1 MPHRLESI
9 LDRFRS
15 LTGED
20 NFRLSFLHHLRYSCG
35 KDQATATLDDK
46 YLSLALAVRDRVTQ
60 HMVAT
65 QQAYHD
71 QDPKRV
77 YYLSMEFLIGR
88 LLRKNLVNLGILDLV
103 RHALSRLDCDLD
115 ELEQVERDAA
125 LGNGGLGRLAAC
137 YMDSLATL
145 GYPAY
150 GYGILYEYGLFRQEI
165 GNGWQRER
173 PDPWLEAGNPWEL
186 VRPEHTVIVPMYGR
200 IEHAPDRTGADNP
213 MWLEWSAVF
222 GEPHD
227 LPVVGYGGKTVNLL
241 RLFKARASNEF
252 DMEIFNTGDFVK
264 AVEQKVTSENISKV
278 LYPMDLVEA
287 GRELR
292 LRQEYFLVACSI
304 RDIIRRYRKR
314 HNHWEAFPDKVA
326 IQMNDTHPALAVA
339 ELQRFFVDEAGLD
352 WDKAWDLVT
361 RTLGYTNH
369 TLMAEA
375 LEKWPVDLV
384 ERLLPR
390 HLEIIYGINQRFLDR
405 VRGEFPGDDGL
416 VRRVSLIEEAPERR
430 VRMAHLA
437 VVGSHAVNGVAE
449 LHSKLLR
456 ETILADFQRIWPDKV
471 GNVTNG
477 ITPRRWLLC
486 CNPDLAA
493 VIVRRIGNGWGANL
507 EKLAQLMQWETDP
520 EFHAELRGVKQA
532 NRQRLAR
539 FVRDTV
545 GFNLNSESLFD
556 VQAKRLHEYKRQLL
570 NALYVIDRYLSLRE
584 KNAPDLPP
592 RTVLFASKAA
602 PGYYLAKLIIKLIS
616 NISTVVNR
624 DRRTRDRLRVFFLP
638 DYRVT
643 LAEVLIPAADI
654 SEQISLAGCEA
665 SGTGNMKFALNGAL
679 TLGTL
684 DGANI
689 EIRDAVGPENFFLF
703 GMTVDE
709 VQALRERGYDPRS
722 VVAGNPRLARVFEAL
737 RGGLFSKGEPGIFE
751 PLLHRTFEEGD
762 PFMVLADFDA
772 YCQAQKEVD
781 RISRDTEEWDRRV
794 VCNIANIGRFSS
806 DRSIREYADRIWGIR
821 PIEVPVAPRRE

>member
-1 MPHRLESI
+1 MTKRLEAV
-9 LDRFRS
+9 LERFRS
-15 LTGED
+15 LTGEE

-35 KDQATATLDDK
+35 KDRATATLEDK
-46 YLSLALAVRDRVTQ
+46 YVSLALAVRDRVTQ

-71 QDPKRV
+71 QDVKRV
-77 YYLSMEFLIGR
+77 YYISMEYLVGR
-88 LLRKNLVNLGILDLV
+88 LLSKNLVNLGILDLV
-103 RHALSRLDCDLD
+103 RHALARLDCDLD
-115 ELEQVERDAA
+115 ELAQVERDAA

-137 YMDSLATL
+137 FMDSLATL

-173 PDPWLEAGNPWEL
+173 PDPWLAVGNPWLL
-186 VRPEHTVIVPMYGR
+186 VRPEHTVLVPMCGR

-213 MWLEWSAVF
+213 MWLDWAAVL

-227 LPVVGYGGKTVNLL
+227 LPMVGYGGKTVNLL
-241 RLFKARASNEF
+241 RLFKARASNDF
-252 DMEIFNTGDFVK
+252 DMEIFNNGDFVR
-264 AVEQKVTSENISKV
+264 AVQQKVSSENISKV

-304 RDIIRRYRKR
+304 RDIVRRYRKR
-314 HNHWEAFPDKVA
+314 HRDWSAFPDKVA

-352 WDKAWDLVT
+352 WDRAWDLVT

-405 VRGEFPGDDGL
+405 VRAEFPGDADL
-416 VRRVSLIEEAPERR
+416 VRRVSLIEEEPERR

-449 LHSKLLR
+449 LHSRLLR
-456 ETILADFQRIWPDKV
+456 QTVLADFERIQPGKI

-486 CNPDLAA
+486 CNSGLADC
-493 VIVRRIGNGWGANL
+493 IRRRIGDEWAADL
-507 EKLAQLMQWETDP
+507 DALKQLMQWERDP
-520 EFHAELRGVKQA
+520 EFHAELRAVKNA
-532 NRQRLAR
+532 NKQRLAAFLR
-539 FVRDTV
+539 AAGGPR
-545 GFNLNSESLFD
+545 LNPATLFD

-570 NALYVIDRYLSLRE
+570 DALHIIDRYLALRE
-584 KNAPDLPP
+584 GAGPNGPP
-592 RTVLFASKAA
+592 RTFLFAAKAA
-602 PGYYLAKLIIKLIS
+602 PGYLLAKLIIKLIN
-616 NISTVVNR
+616 NIAVVVNR
-624 DRRTRDRLRVFFLP
+624 DRRTRDSLQVFFLP

-643 LAEVLIPAADI
+643 LAEALIPAADV

-679 TLGTL
+679 TVGTL

-689 EIRDAVGPENFFLF
+689 EIRDAVGAENFFLF

-709 VQALRERGYDPRS
+709 VQALQERGYSPGD
-722 VVAGNPRLARVFEAL
+722 VVANSPRLARVLDAV
-737 RGGLFSKGEPGIFE
+737 RADLFSKREPGVFE
-751 PLLHRTFEEGD
+751 PLLRRTLDEGD
-762 PFMVLADFDA
+762 PFMVLADFED
-772 YCQAQKEVD
+772 YCRVQEEVD
-781 RISRDTEEWDRRV
+781 RVYANPEEWDRRV
-794 VCNIANIGRFSS
+794 VCNIANMGRFSS
-806 DRSIREYADRIWGIR
+806 DRSIREYAEKIWGIR
-821 PIEVPVAPRRE
+821 PVAVPATPRRD